1 VATDASA
8 DRGDD
13 TEVTSSFIEA
23 VWIVTR
29 LGAHMHPSPN
39 VLPFL
44 FMIHN
49 SGERRRGRF
58 AAYAWLVLVYNILVI
73 LWGAVVRATG
83 SGAGCGEHWPLCQ
96 GVVIPHAEQIA
107 TLIEF
112 SHRATSGIDVLLVVG
127 LVWMAFRRFGRGH
140 TVRSYAAAGGFFT
153 LTEGLVGAA
162 LVLFG
167 QVGNIVSTGRVVIL
181 SVHLVNTFLLLASLA
196 LTAWA
201 ASRQLSADAH
211 QLPPHLPAPGK
222 GLNVAYGSALLGAIA
237 ISITGAIAALADTLY
252 PAKSLA
258 EAFRWDFS
266 SAAPPILH
274 LRIIHPVIAV
284 LVGGYLLV
292 VAVMTLSS
300 SGPAAPK
307 RMARRLAG
315 LVLLQFCFGAANI
328 VLLTPAYM
336 QIFHLLVADLIWI
349 VLVLLAAEALGWQA
363 ESAASH
369 ATPSPA
375 VASSTT
381 TSVQHLS
388 ASK

>member
-1 VATDASA
+1 MAQ
-8 DRGDD
+8 
-13 TEVTSSFIEA
+13 SSVEC
-23 VWIVTR
+23 
-29 LGAHMHPSPN
+29 SP
-39 VLPFL
+39 
-44 FMIHN
+44 
-49 SGERRRGRF
+49 GRF
-58 AAYAWLVLVYNILVI
+58 AAYAWMVLGYNILVI

-140 TVRSYAAAGGFFT
+140 AVRRYAAASGFLT

-167 QVGNIVSTGRVVIL
+167 QVGNVVSTGRVVIL
-181 SVHLVNTFLLLASLA
+181 SVHLVNTFMLLASLA

-201 ASRQLSADAH
+201 ASRQLSADSGATTT
-211 QLPPHLPAPGK
+211 HLPVPNK
-222 GLNVAYGSALLGAIA
+222 GVNVAYGLGLLGVIA

-266 SAAPPILH
+266 GTSAPILH

-292 VAVMTLSS
+292 VVVMTLSS
-300 SGPAAPK
+300 PSPAAPK

-328 VLLTPAYM
+328 VLLTPVYM
-336 QIFHLLVADLIWI
+336 QILHLLVADLIWI
-349 VLVLLAAEALGWQA
+349 VLVLLTAEVLGWQA
-363 ESAASH
+363 ENVASSV
-369 ATPSPA
+369 APSPA
-375 VASSTT
+375 ADPPRTE
-381 TSVQHLS
+381 VQHLP
-388 ASK
+388 ASR

>member
-1 VATDASA
+1 MAQSRVE
-8 DRGDD
+8 RG
-13 TEVTSSFIEA
+13 
-23 VWIVTR
+23 
-29 LGAHMHPSPN
+29 P
-39 VLPFL
+39 
-44 FMIHN
+44 
-49 SGERRRGRF
+49 GRF
-58 AAYAWLVLVYNILVI
+58 AAYAWMVLGYNILVI

-140 TVRSYAAAGGFFT
+140 AVRKYAAASGFFT

-167 QVGNIVSTGRVVIL
+167 QVGNVVSTGRVVIL

-201 ASRQLSADAH
+201 ASRQLSADAGA
-211 QLPPHLPAPGK
+211 PPLYPAVPGK
-222 GLNVAYGSALLGAIA
+222 GLYVVYGAGIAGAIA
-237 ISITGAIAALADTLY
+237 ISITGTIAALADTLY
-252 PAKSLA
+252 PARSLA

-266 SAAPPILH
+266 GTAAPILH
-274 LRIIHPVIAV
+274 LRIIHPVVAV

-300 SGPAAPK
+300 PGPTAPK
-307 RMARRLAG
+307 RLARRLAG

-328 VLLTPAYM
+328 VLLTPVYM
-336 QIFHLLVADLIWI
+336 QILHLLVADLIWI
-349 VLVLLAAEALGWQA
+349 VLVLLTAEGLGWQA
-363 ESAASH
+363 ENAVSSVA
-369 ATPSPA
+369 PSPA
-375 VASSTT
+375 ADPSRTA
-381 TSVQHLS
+381 VQHLS
-388 ASK
+388 ASR